1 MYGIHNNHDH
11 IDEGE
16 RVKGD
21 RGWEKG
27 EGGRMERGGRKMR
40 ETGDKAKRKREKGV
54 EGERKKKRSGRRQ
67 FLSFWNHKC
76 TSHPC
81 HLIINFN
88 ILFRFQFRDCEGNT
102 LQLYCV
108 PNSEKSHSYMSIERV
123 LRG

>member
-1 MYGIHNNHDH
+1 
-11 IDEGE
+11 
-16 RVKGD
+16 VKEEEE
-21 RGWEKG
+21 WEKTTPCPPPH
-27 EGGRMERGGRKMR
+27 RFR
-40 ETGDKAKRKREKGV
+40 D
-54 EGERKKKRSGRRQ
+54 
-67 FLSFWNHKC
+67 SFCLFGITNGMKC

-81 HLIINFN
+81 HLKIN